1 MPGNGTFA
9 FPYHTVLEAEN
20 AAGPGSQIMI
30 FGNTYDE
37 DNLILNKRGVIKATG
52 GSAVI
57 R

>member
-1 MPGNGTFA
+1 L
-9 FPYHTVLEAEN
+9 FPFQTVAEAEN

-30 FGNTYDE
+30 FGNDYDE
-37 DNLILNKRGVIKATG
+37 DNLILDKRGVIKATG